1 MEIRS
6 GVLRFDDGTDGMKDV
21 FQILVCL
28 VQLKIQVKHNI
39 SIVIQMNKK
48 STEKVKKCKENL

>member
-28 VQLKIQVKHNI
+28 VQLKTQNQSNI
-39 SIVIQMNKK
+39 ISV
-48 STEKVKKCKENL
+48 